1 MTAKSKKCTRPYRD
15 TLQHSLGHLRL
26 LFFFHSPKQPLST
39 AAIERGHYVLVGI
52 IYEDTCV
59 VEVVPF
65 FSPLVPRS
73 ALQEPLF
80 RHEGLLCWG
89 DGETMGDY
97 EGLNVMVLLGFTLCF
112 AMKAQNCSQTLKKK
126 QNWRNEERR
135 EACKE
140 MWMYP
145 QGVRHVYC
153 LEVILWVGSTA
164 ISFFIIVRFSLPSY
178 NVARPRI
185 THKCLIDRF
194 LWESLLPLHFCIWCF
209 LFFLV
214 FRSFCLSSL
223 LHSFN
228 FIFFLLPA
236 CIEQGVTAEK
246 KKVLT
251 YGIWEVWLFLEL

>member
-1 MTAKSKKCTRPYRD
+1 
-15 TLQHSLGHLRL
+15 
-26 LFFFHSPKQPLST
+26 
-39 AAIERGHYVLVGI
+39 
-52 IYEDTCV
+52 
-59 VEVVPF
+59 
-65 FSPLVPRS
+65 
-73 ALQEPLF
+73 
-80 RHEGLLCWG
+80 
-89 DGETMGDY
+89 MGDY

-112 AMKAQNCSQTLKKK
+112 AMKAQNSSQTLKKK

-140 MWMYP
+140 MYP
-145 QGVRHVYC
+145 QGVRHVYG

-164 ISFFIIVRFSLPSY
+164 ISFLLLCAFSLPSY

-228 FIFFLLPA
+228 FFLFFITCLYRTG
-236 CIEQGVTAEK
+236 CDGREK
-246 KKVLT
+246 KKFWRMESGKFGCFLNFNSSYKVTMINAILSGATYSGRRRWASLLPRCLNLQLVLEIPT
-251 YGIWEVWLFLEL
+251 LNAWEWSRP

>member
-1 MTAKSKKCTRPYRD
+1 
-15 TLQHSLGHLRL
+15 
-26 LFFFHSPKQPLST
+26 
-39 AAIERGHYVLVGI
+39 
-52 IYEDTCV
+52 
-59 VEVVPF
+59 
-65 FSPLVPRS
+65 
-73 ALQEPLF
+73 
-80 RHEGLLCWG
+80 
-89 DGETMGDY
+89 MGDY

-112 AMKAQNCSQTLKKK
+112 AMKAQNSSQTLKKK

-140 MWMYP
+140 MYP
-145 QGVRHVYC
+145 QGVRHVYG

-164 ISFFIIVRFSLPSY
+164 ISFLLLCAFSLPSY

-228 FIFFLLPA
+228 FFLFFITCLYRTG
-236 CIEQGVTAEK
+236 CDGREK